1 MLNEKIRFLCLQKG
15 WEPIDLAY
23 HMGVSPST
31 VYRLLSQKGKP
42 SNGSVKLVA
51 DSFGITVEELK
62 NSPSLNLQNISRN
75 IEFFLAEKG
84 WTISYLGELTG
95 IYSNTI
101 LSIISGNR
109 VPRNSTLLLIA
120 KSFNVTI
127 NELICSPGDVDYKT
141 A

>member
-1 MLNEKIRFLCLQKG
+1 MGDFMLNEKIRFLCLQKG

-62 NSPSLNLQNISRN
+62 NIPSLNLKNISRKTFFTKLERKKIDRN
-75 IEFFLAEKG
+75 IF
-84 WTISYLGELTG
+84 
-95 IYSNTI
+95 
-101 LSIISGNR
+101 
-109 VPRNSTLLLIA
+109 
-120 KSFNVTI
+120 
-127 NELICSPGDVDYKT
+127 
-141 A
+141 